1 MGTASVAFTS
11 LLSINFPKA
20 NFKGMCGGNSAH
32 APKSDLRRRPIHVA
46 LAGSFPPP
54 TAAIRMGVTGRV
66 PTWVACGDPLETV
79 RPSRLPTRGCRHLA
93 RDPQPWPWPSH
104 RRSPAAI
111 SPFLAP
117 RLVEIRIN
125 WLYMSLLSGC
135 RTIGHQCLPEK
146 VTCINRAQLR
156 ES

>member
-1 MGTASVAFTS
+1 MHWLEAQSTGAFS
-11 LLSINFPKA
+11 KLCPV
-20 NFKGMCGGNSAH
+20 
-32 APKSDLRRRPIHVA
+32 IHVA
-46 LAGSFPPP
+46 LAGSFPPQ

-66 PTWVACGDPLETV
+66 PTWVAYGDPLETV
-79 RPSRLPTRGCRHLA
+79 RPSRLPTRGCRHRA

-135 RTIGHQCLPEK
+135 RTIG
-146 VTCINRAQLR
+146 
-156 ES
+156 

>member
-1 MGTASVAFTS
+1 MHWLETQSTGAFSKIVPDYTRGTGR
-11 LLSINFPKA
+11 L
-20 NFKGMCGGNSAH
+20 
-32 APKSDLRRRPIHVA
+32 
-46 LAGSFPPP
+46 FPPP

-66 PTWVACGDPLETV
+66 PTWVAYGDPLETV
-79 RPSRLPTRGCRHLA
+79 RPSRLPTRGCRRRA

-111 SPFLAP
+111 PPFLAP
-117 RLVEIRIN
+117 RLVKIRIN

-146 VTCINRAQLR
+146 VTCINRAQLLKLELEFPLKEGCDAR
-156 ES
+156 QNLK